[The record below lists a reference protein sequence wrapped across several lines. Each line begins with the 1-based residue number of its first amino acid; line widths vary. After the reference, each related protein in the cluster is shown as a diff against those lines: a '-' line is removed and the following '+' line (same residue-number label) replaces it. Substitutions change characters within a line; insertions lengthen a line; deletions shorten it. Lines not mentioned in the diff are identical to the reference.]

1 MQSRPPTEA
10 AADSFVFCLAN
21 FGEITWWARL
31 AAPSVSLVVNNDA
44 DFYTGSETT
53 GHRNGRLCLYAAHSH
68 SLVVVDVMDVPAIVD
83 SYEYAVNS
91 TYAAHFAFFWFQAA
105 RLYTLKNAIQAI
117 TVEFYGK
124 VKFSQRSR
132 HQLGIQV
139 GQYPTSKENILR
151 TWNRMPTALG
161 RRARPRRRMGDRD

>member
-68 SLVVVDVMDVPAIVD
+68 SLVVVDVMDVPDQIQSAQP
-83 SYEYAVNS
+83 APTRNS
-91 TYAAHFAFFWFQAA
+91 GRTVPHVEREHIANLEQ
-105 RLYTLKNAIQAI
+105 NA
-117 TVEFYGK
+117 Y
-124 VKFSQRSR
+124 
-132 HQLGIQV
+132 
-139 GQYPTSKENILR
+139 
-151 TWNRMPTALG
+151 
-161 RRARPRRRMGDRD
+161 RPREEGAAPPPDG